1 MMKHSIKQKCKYN
14 IWLSCSN
21 IMPLQRSFMK
31 SALPF
36 SCHIYWKKKFKYSS
50 HAIQSFSIKIYY
62 ILSNGIHNGVNANV
76 SAKKGM
82 SMNMNNEH
90 HHWQKLKRNETSLS
104 SSLLVELLFQVVA
117 RLTCDMYIAHVLL
130 CGKRVFHFQVEIA
143 AGLLQAFYSFK
154 IGMLAKS
161 TAQMASH
168 IPSFLLIL
176 KNPNK

>member
-50 HAIQSFSIKIYY
+50 HAIQSFPIKIYY

-90 HHWQKLKRNETSLS
+90 HHWQKPKRTKHRYHHHCSLNYYFRWLLDSHAICTLHVYYYVEKEFFLS
-104 SSLLVELLFQVVA
+104 SGNCCGAFAS
-117 RLTCDMYIAHVLL
+117 VL
-130 CGKRVFHFQVEIA
+130 
-143 AGLLQAFYSFK
+143 
-154 IGMLAKS
+154 
-161 TAQMASH
+161 
-168 IPSFLLIL
+168 
-176 KNPNK
+176 

>member
-50 HAIQSFSIKIYY
+50 HAIQSFPIKIYY

-76 SAKKGM
+76 SAKKAWLWTWTM
-82 SMNMNNEH
+82 SITIDKN
-90 HHWQKLKRNETSLS
+90 RNETSLS

-117 RLTCDMYIAHVLL
+117 RLTCDMYIARVLI
-130 CGKRVFHFQVEIA
+130 CGERVFHFQVEIA